1 MKVNQFTNTNIMAS
15 SPNFRAN
22 YFVLQK
28 YGDEMDLESIS
39 SDNEEN
45 LGSEPVLEYRTTSGN
60 TYTRPMTYD
69 GKYYVSE
76 RGQSLNN
83 LSGYR
88 IFYKD
93 TGNYERGGKEQ
104 VINPMA
110 FVKTANQF
118 DRVYNNL
125 PSERAIGKGEAKGK
139 VFVNTFDIPEDVP
152 AILILDEL
160 DHEFIIHEKIPNNV
174 KGLITAACSYSTL
187 EHATNRLR
195 NNFSMVSV
203 VLDEDKF
210 NRLKELEGQNISV
223 NNESGFVEYN
233 EMTPVSVEEV
243 PEEPEKVEVPK
254 LEHVDRFLD
263 FDELTPQNC
272 GNKGYRLGVMQ
283 RLSEEGK
290 LKDITIPNGFVIPEG
305 YLNQLKELFNIENE
319 DERDCSMY
327 DSIYAQEI
335 SDKCEQ
341 LGLGNNVIVRSN
353 FNTED
358 RRSFSSAGIYESKT
372 HNIPEFAL
380 PSVYDVVNS
389 KDSSIAKFTHDK
401 HGIEEGQIQPSVIV
415 QKQIPSDVYFTVYSD
430 DGGGNT
436 LFDLGTFYNGK
447 ISSGTFV
454 RYNKKTKEFNV
465 IQNENKRAKYL
476 FNEKGEIIDHQHNT
490 YRDIDVDKII
500 PMLKTVAEGAMVL
513 EDYFDYPQDIEGG
526 IDDDGKVYFW
536 QTRDIVAK
544 GKKKI

>member
-22 YFVLQK
+22 YFVVRK
-28 YGDEMDLESIS
+28 ADKNMDLKSIAT
-39 SDNEEN
+39 DNEEN

-60 TYTRPMTYD
+60 TYTCPMTYD
-69 GKYYVSE
+69 GKYYVSKKG
-76 RGQSLNN
+76 RSMNK
-83 LSGYR
+83 LSSYR

-93 TGNYERGGKEQ
+93 TGKYERGGEKQ

-118 DRVYNNL
+118 DRMHNNL

-152 AILILDEL
+152 VILILDEI
-160 DHEFIIHEKIPNNV
+160 DGESTVHEKIPNNV
-174 KGLITAACSYSTL
+174 KGLITAACSYRDL

-203 VLDEDKF
+203 VLDDDKF

-233 EMTPVSVEEV
+233 EINPVFVEEV
-243 PEEPEKVEVPK
+243 TEEPEKVEVPK

-283 RLSEEGK
+283 RLAEEGK

-305 YLNQLKELFNIENE
+305 YLSQLKELFNIENK
-319 DERDCSMY
+319 DERDNSMY
-327 DSIYAQEI
+327 DSIYAREI

-341 LGLGNNVIVRSN
+341 LDLGNVVVARSN

-372 HNIPEFAL
+372 HDIPDFIL
-380 PSVYDVVNS
+380 GSVYDVVNS
-389 KDSSIAKFTHDK
+389 KDSDIARETHDK
-401 HGIEEGQIQPSVIV
+401 YGIEDSQIQPSVIV
-415 QKQIPSDVYFTVYSD
+415 QKQIWGLDFDFTVYSD
-430 DGGGNT
+430 DGEGNI
-436 LFDLGTFYNGK
+436 LFDLNNILSSK
-447 ISSGTFV
+447 KNSGTLV
-454 RYNKKTKEFNV
+454 KYNKKTKEFNV
-465 IQNENKRAKYL
+465 VKNENKCAEYI
-476 FNEKGEIIDHQHNT
+476 FNEEGEIIDHQHNT
-490 YRDIDVDKII
+490 DYDIDVDKIT
-500 PMLKTVAEGAMVL
+500 PMLKTIAEGAMVL

-526 IDDDGKVYFW
+526 IEDGKVYFW